1 MEGVR
6 EQDVMRLYGH
16 NRVETTE
23 REGEGATKREASQF
37 VILSHIH

>member
-23 REGEGATKREASQF
+23 REEERASK
-37 VILSHIH
+37 